1 MIEHTST
8 LERDFPMKLVSLSRR
23 LPAAVAVLLLSVGTA
38 LAAAPI
44 SHPANP
50 ASRPDAAETQ
60 EPTDSPETET
70 PEPTDSP
77 ETEAPETESTNT
89 NAPDNTTAAAG
100 TGVSTQNLDRIVKLL
115 GDAGI
120 TTTSADLKAL
130 ADQVGV
136 GGAVRVLEFAN
147 ESGKAPADI
156 VAMFKAGEGWGRI
169 RKDLTLTGSSGIGR
183 IMGGHGKD
191 HTKHH

>member
-1 MIEHTST
+1 
-8 LERDFPMKLVSLSRR
+8 MKLVSLSRR

-38 LAAAPI
+38 LAAAPL
-44 SHPANP
+44 SHPSHP
-50 ASRPDAAETQ
+50 TSRPDSAETQ

-77 ETEAPETESTNT
+77 ETESPETESPNT
-89 NAPDNTTAAAG
+89 TSPGTNTTADAG
-100 TGVSTQNLDRIVKLL
+100 TGVSTSNLDRIVGLL
-115 GDAGI
+115 LTNGGI
-120 TTTSADLKAL
+120 TTTSAELKLL

-136 GGAVRVLEFAN
+136 GGAVRVLEFAKD
-147 ESGKAPADI
+147 SGKTTAEI
-156 VAMFKAGEGWGRI
+156 VAMFKAGEGWGKI

-183 IMGGHGKD
+183 IMGGHGKG

>member
-1 MIEHTST
+1 
-8 LERDFPMKLVSLSRR
+8 MKLVSLSRR

-38 LAAAPI
+38 LAAAPVSHP
-44 SHPANP
+44 SHPASP
-50 ASRPDAAETQ
+50 PDAAETQ

-77 ETEAPETESTNT
+77 ETESTNT
-89 NAPDNTTAAAG
+89 NTLGTTTADAG

-136 GGAVRVLEFAN
+136 GGAVRVLEFAKD
-147 ESGKAPADI
+147 SAKTPADI
-156 VAMFKAGEGWGRI
+156 VAMFKAGEGWGQI

-183 IMGGHGKD
+183 IMGGHGKG

>member
-1 MIEHTST
+1 
-8 LERDFPMKLVSLSRR
+8 MKLVSLSRR

-77 ETEAPETESTNT
+77 ETEAPE
-89 NAPDNTTAAAG
+89 AAG

-183 IMGGHGKD
+183 IMGGHGKG